1 MEKKTD
7 ISKAGKTDIG
17 KLKSLS
23 VQYRID
29 KKGNV
34 CFYCP
39 SCGEM
44 PLTLFCMITEALTNV
59 EKAWNERKEPDI
71 RTLVSDS
78 LTIKTQKI

>member
-1 MEKKTD
+1 MEKSNTNEV
-7 ISKAGKTDIG
+7 
-17 KLKSLS
+17 KSLS

-71 RTLVSDS
+71 RTLIYDS
-78 LTIKTQKI
+78 LMIKTQKI

>member
-1 MEKKTD
+1 MEKNNTNEV
-7 ISKAGKTDIG
+7 
-17 KLKSLS
+17 KSLS

-44 PLTLFCMITEALTNV
+44 PLTLFCKITEALTNV
-59 EKAWNERKEPDI
+59 EKAWNERKVPDV
-71 RTLVSDS
+71 RTLISDS
-78 LTIKTQKI
+78 LTIKTKKI

>member
-1 MEKKTD
+1 MEKSNTNEV
-7 ISKAGKTDIG
+7 
-17 KLKSLS
+17 KSLS

-59 EKAWNERKEPDI
+59 EKAWNERKGPDI

-78 LTIKTQKI
+78 LTIKNQKI

>member
-78 LTIKTQKI
+78 LTIKNQKI

>member
-1 MEKKTD
+1 MEKSNTNEV
-7 ISKAGKTDIG
+7 
-17 KLKSLS
+17 KSLS

-59 EKAWNERKEPDI
+59 EKAWNERKIPDI
-71 RTLVSDS
+71 RTLISDS

>member
-1 MEKKTD
+1 MEKSNTNEV
-7 ISKAGKTDIG
+7 
-17 KLKSLS
+17 KSLS

-59 EKAWNERKEPDI
+59 EKAWNERKETDI
-71 RTLVSDS
+71 RTLISDS
-78 LTIKTQKI
+78 LTIKIQKI

>member
-1 MEKKTD
+1 MEKSNTNEV
-7 ISKAGKTDIG
+7 
-17 KLKSLS
+17 KSLS

-39 SCGEM
+39 SCDEI
-44 PLTLFCMITEALTNV
+44 PLTLFFKIMEALTNV

-78 LTIKTQKI
+78 LTIKTKKI

>member
-1 MEKKTD
+1 MEKNNTNEV
-7 ISKAGKTDIG
+7 
-17 KLKSLS
+17 KSLS

-59 EKAWNERKEPDI
+59 EKAWNVRKEPDI
-71 RTLVSDS
+71 RTLISDS
-78 LTIKTQKI
+78 LMIKTQKI

>member
-1 MEKKTD
+1 MEKENN

-23 VQYRID
+23 VRYRID
-29 KKGNV
+29 EKGNV

-71 RTLVSDS
+71 RTLISDS
-78 LTIKTQKI
+78 LMIKTQKI

>member
-1 MEKKTD
+1 MEKSNTNEV
-7 ISKAGKTDIG
+7 
-17 KLKSLS
+17 KSLS

-44 PLTLFCMITEALTNV
+44 PLTLFCKITEALTNV
-59 EKAWNERKEPDI
+59 EKAWNERKIPDI
-71 RTLVSDS
+71 RTLISDS

>member
-34 CFYCP
+34 CFYAP
-39 SCGEM
+39 SCDEM
-44 PLTLFCMITEALTNV
+44 PLTLFCKMIEALNNV

-71 RTLVSDS
+71 RTLISDS
-78 LTIKTQKI
+78 LTIKIKKI

>member
-1 MEKKTD
+1 MEKSNTNEV
-7 ISKAGKTDIG
+7 
-17 KLKSLS
+17 KSLS

-34 CFYCP
+34 CFYAP

-44 PLTLFCMITEALTNV
+44 PLTLFCKMIEALNNV

-71 RTLVSDS
+71 RTLISDS
-78 LTIKTQKI
+78 LTIKTKKI

>member
-1 MEKKTD
+1 MEKNNTNEV
-7 ISKAGKTDIG
+7 
-17 KLKSLS
+17 KSLS

-34 CFYCP
+34 CFYCH

-71 RTLVSDS
+71 RTLISDS
-78 LTIKTQKI
+78 LMIKTQKI